1 MMVKNLMVNVYNE
14 GNKVFNGTVQQFL
27 EDNDNDEWLTQVCEE
42 LSKKDVV
49 DFSEYQIG
57 NWIIAKV

>member
-1 MMVKNLMVNVYNE
+1 MVNVYNE
-14 GNKVFNGTVQQFL
+14 GQKVFNGTVQQFL
-27 EDNDNDEWLTQVCEE
+27 DDNDNDEWLTQVCEE

>member
-14 GNKVFNGTVQQFL
+14 GQKVFNGTVQQFL
-27 EDNDNDEWLTQVCEE
+27 DDNDNDEWLTQVCEE